1 MSETRKLA
9 AMPVADVLGSSLFAG
24 ADEGR
29 ARARLRDKLAEV
41 GKTLCSAARPLRL
54 MFRTLVLVDLMIW
67 ALCGAA
73 VANDPCTA
81 QPKSFIYTC
90 SGNQSA
96 GVAFNAP
103 SPPSGA
109 TIVPSNAN
117 GINITNLTSNIT
129 GPVSINVQPSS
140 TGPFPVTFSD
150 PNYSIVLPQSSTSGI
165 LETALNQRLTATPGP
180 LQILSLIVN
189 GSVNGGGTNAPAIAL
204 RSQAAGGSGGSSK
217 AGNGDSGDPGFF
229 PRSVDLTL
237 GAAADGQPPTNGVV
251 TQLGGSASP
260 ATPAILATSVGGKG
274 GSGGAGGSN
283 GGNGG
288 QGRPGETVS
297 GTTSGTWSVS
307 GVQTGLLL
315 VSQGGQGGREARAP
329 SATAAQEALAAMADR
344 WVSTRII
351 TVRSRSRRPATPRR
365 AFN

>member
-9 AMPVADVLGSSLFAG
+9 AIPVADVVSYSLL
-24 ADEGR
+24 ADASGDR
-29 ARARLRDKLAEV
+29 TPARLRDKLAEV

-180 LQILSLIVN
+180 LQISL
-189 GSVNGGGTNAPAIAL
+189 
-204 RSQAAGGSGGSSK
+204 
-217 AGNGDSGDPGFF
+217 
-229 PRSVDLTL
+229 
-237 GAAADGQPPTNGVV
+237 
-251 TQLGGSASP
+251 
-260 ATPAILATSVGGKG
+260 
-274 GSGGAGGSN
+274 
-283 GGNGG
+283 
-288 QGRPGETVS
+288 
-297 GTTSGTWSVS
+297 
-307 GVQTGLLL
+307 
-315 VSQGGQGGREARAP
+315 
-329 SATAAQEALAAMADR
+329 
-344 WVSTRII
+344 
-351 TVRSRSRRPATPRR
+351 
-365 AFN
+365 